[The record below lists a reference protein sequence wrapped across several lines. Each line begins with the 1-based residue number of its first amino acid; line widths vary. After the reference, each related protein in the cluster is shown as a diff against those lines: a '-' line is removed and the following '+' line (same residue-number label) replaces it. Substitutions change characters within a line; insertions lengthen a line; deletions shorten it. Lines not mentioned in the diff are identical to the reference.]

1 MEDGIMRVFVTGATG
16 FVGSAVVKELIAG
29 GHRVI
34 GLARS
39 DAGAKSVNAVGA
51 EVHRGDLADLDS
63 LRRGASGADAVIH
76 TAFIHDFSKFK
87 ESCETDQGVIE
98 ALGSALAGSDRQ
110 LIVTSGTGLVPAL
123 PGRLSTEDDEP
134 SGSNPRIASEQ
145 AAASVAA
152 RGVRVSV
159 VRLPPST
166 HGDGDHGFVP
176 ILIGLA
182 REKGISAYVGD
193 GLNRWAAVHRLD
205 AALLYRLVLEKNAG
219 GDRYHAV
226 ADEGVPFK
234 EIATVIGR
242 RLNVP
247 AAGKTP
253 EGAAGHFGW
262 FTHFAALNAAASS
275 ERTRRLLG
283 WEPKQPGLIADL
295 DRPQYFET

>member
-16 FVGSAVVKELIAG
+16 FVGSAVVKELIAA
-29 GHRVI
+29 GHEVI

-39 DAGAKSVNAVGA
+39 DAGAKSVSATGA
-51 EVHRGDLADLDS
+51 EVHRGDLADVDS
-63 LRRGASGADAVIH
+63 LRSVASAADAVIH

-87 ESCETDQGVIE
+87 ENCETDRGVIE
-98 ALGSALAGSDRQ
+98 ALGSALAGSDRP
-110 LIVTSGTGLVPAL
+110 LIVTSGTGLVPAA
-123 PGRLSTEDDEP
+123 PGRLATEDDEP

-145 AAASVAA
+145 AAVSVAA

-182 REKGISAYVGD
+182 REKGVSAYVSD

-205 AALLYRLVLEKNAG
+205 AALLYRLVLAKNAG
-219 GDRYHAV
+219 GGRYHAI

-234 EIATVIGR
+234 EIAAAIGR

-247 AAGKTP
+247 VASKTP
-253 EGAAGHFGW
+253 EEAAEHFGW
-262 FTHFAALNAAASS
+262 FAHFAALNAAASS

-283 WEPKQPGLIADL
+283 WQSKQPALIADL
-295 DRPQYFET
+295 DRARYFET